1 MQVIKVGN
9 AALPIFKVKYNDG
22 TVVEF
27 DTEEELRAVLDVRD
41 LPEFK
46 DMVSR
51 VKVAFQYLKDRM
63 EGNCSNCYDCSGV
76 VETCRVARI
85 FNPTFAAAKLCAP
98 FVDELCAAIPSLR
111 DQADALKAELHA
123 YRQAATQAPPID
135 AGDVHEFTEAVLL
148 FWRTNKKKLSAWAG
162 AAKVVFS
169 LSPNSAAS
177 ERVFALLKN
186 MFGATQD
193 SALADYIEAALMLRY
208 NKRQVG

>member
-111 DQADALKAELHA
+111 DQADALKAEASCMSTAKPLLRRRPLMRVTFMSSQ
-123 YRQAATQAPPID
+123 RQC
-135 AGDVHEFTEAVLL
+135 
-148 FWRTNKKKLSAWAG
+148 
-162 AAKVVFS
+162 S
-169 LSPNSAAS
+169 L
-177 ERVFALLKN
+177 
-186 MFGATQD
+186 FGAQTRRSSLHGLVPPKLCSRSRQT
-193 SALADYIEAALMLRY
+193 ALPQSGCLLC
-208 NKRQVG
+208 